1 MALSSAKEIID
12 DIRQGR
18 MVILMDDESRE
29 NEGDLIIASEMVT
42 PEAINFMATHGR
54 GLICL
59 TLSKARCKTLN
70 LPLMVQGNNDNFSTP
85 FTISIEAANDVTTG
99 ISASDRAKTIL
110 AAVAPNAKSTDI
122 VMPGHIFP
130 LMAQDGGVLI
140 RAGHTEAGCD
150 VARLAGLEPS
160 SVIVEIL
167 NEDGSM
173 ARRPQLEIFAEK
185 HGLKLGT
192 IADLIEYRTQQE
204 SHIERISEYELT
216 TEYGVFTLV
225 TYRDTI
231 DNQAHFAL
239 CKGEIQAK
247 AATLVRVHVKDTL
260 KDILQVGLSQW
271 SLEAAMQRIQ
281 TEDGVLVII
290 SQQESPKTL
299 FEKLDMYAKEQPN
312 SSPSGTVQSRN
323 IGLGSQILAD
333 LGVKKIRLLSNS
345 NQSYRALSG
354 FGLEVVEYIYD

>member
-99 ISASDRAKTIL
+99 ISASDRAKTVL

-204 SHIERISEYELT
+204 SHIERISEYELN
-216 TEYGVFTLV
+216 TEY
-225 TYRDTI
+225 
-231 DNQAHFAL
+231 
-239 CKGEIQAK
+239 
-247 AATLVRVHVKDTL
+247 
-260 KDILQVGLSQW
+260 
-271 SLEAAMQRIQ
+271 
-281 TEDGVLVII
+281 
-290 SQQESPKTL
+290 
-299 FEKLDMYAKEQPN
+299 
-312 SSPSGTVQSRN
+312 
-323 IGLGSQILAD
+323 
-333 LGVKKIRLLSNS
+333 
-345 NQSYRALSG
+345 
-354 FGLEVVEYIYD
+354 

>member
-1 MALSSAKEIID
+1 MALSGAKEIID

-29 NEGDLIIASEMVT
+29 NEGDLIIASEMIT

-85 FTISIEAANDVTTG
+85 FTVSIEATNDVTTG

-110 AAVAPNAKSTDI
+110 AAVSPNAKSTDI

-204 SHIERISEYELT
+204 SHIERISEYKLN
-216 TEYGVFTLV
+216 TEYGIFTLV

-239 CKGEIQAK
+239 CKGEIKAK

-260 KDILQVGLSQW
+260 KNILQVGLSQW

-290 SQQESPKTL
+290 S
-299 FEKLDMYAKEQPN
+299 
-312 SSPSGTVQSRN
+312 
-323 IGLGSQILAD
+323 
-333 LGVKKIRLLSNS
+333 
-345 NQSYRALSG
+345 
-354 FGLEVVEYIYD
+354 

>member
-1 MALSSAKEIID
+1 MALSSTKEIID

-29 NEGDLIIASEMVT
+29 NEGDLIIASEMIT
-42 PEAINFMATHGR
+42 PEAINFMATNGR

-59 TLSKARCKTLN
+59 TLSKARCKRLN

-85 FTISIEAANDVTTG
+85 FTVSIEAANDVTTG

-110 AAVAPNAKSTDI
+110 AAVAPNAKPTDI

-204 SHIERISEYELT
+204 SHIERISEYELN
-216 TEYGVFTLV
+216 TEYGIFTLV

-231 DNQAHFAL
+231 DNQVHFAL
-239 CKGEIQAK
+239 CKGEIKAK

-281 TEDGVLVII
+281 AEGGVLVII
-290 SQQESPKTL
+290 SQHESPKTL

-312 SSPSGTVQSRN
+312 STPSGIVQSRN
-323 IGLGSQILAD
+323 IGLGSQILSE

>member
-29 NEGDLIIASEMVT
+29 NEGDLVIASEMIT
-42 PEAINFMATHGR
+42 PEAINFMATNGR

-59 TLSKARCKTLN
+59 TLSKDRCKTLN
-70 LPLMVQGNNDNFSTP
+70 LPLMVQGNNDKFSTP

-99 ISASDRAKTIL
+99 ISAFDRAKTVL

-122 VMPGHIFP
+122 VMPGHVFP

-204 SHIERISEYELT
+204 SHIERISEYDLN
-216 TEYGVFTLV
+216 TEYGIFTLV
-225 TYRDTI
+225 AYRDTL
-231 DNQAHFAL
+231 DDQVHFAL

-247 AATLVRVHVKDTL
+247 ATTLVRVHVKDTL
-260 KDILQVGLSQW
+260 KDILQIGLSQW
-271 SLEAAMQRIQ
+271 SLETAMQRIQ
-281 TEDGVLVII
+281 KEGGVLVII
-290 SQQESPKTL
+290 NQQEPPKTL
-299 FEKLDMYAKEQPN
+299 FDKLDMYVKEQPN
-312 SSPSGTVQSRN
+312 SPPSGIVQSRN
-323 IGLGSQILAD
+323 IGLGSQILANLD
-333 LGVKKIRLLSNS
+333 VKKIRLLSNS
-345 NQSYRALSG
+345 NQNYRALSG